1 MSKSS
6 VVSRSAVAA
15 AVLAAGVALPAFAA
29 ERSAR
34 GEKASMAARRAPTVA
49 IVLHGDAAIAG
60 PAGNVIGAVAREQG
74 FRVIEGRG
82 RDAEPR
88 DYARRADAVFVIAA
102 NPIGATEVEYYGN
115 ASTLYSAELSLSA
128 YRASDGTPIWDA
140 PTLSVDFTA
149 LNASEKAQESVE
161 PLLAD
166 IEQELQRMR

>member
-1 MSKSS
+1 MSNKS
-6 VVSRSAVAA
+6 VVSRGAVAA
-15 AVLAAGVALPAFAA
+15 AVLAAVFAAPAFAA
-29 ERSAR
+29 ER
-34 GEKASMAARRAPTVA
+34 GQKASAAARRAPTVA
-49 IVLHGDAAIAG
+49 IVLQGDSAIAG
-60 PAGNVIGAVAREQG
+60 PAGNVIGEVAREQG

-128 YRASDGTPIWDA
+128 YRPSDGIQLWDA
-140 PTLSVDFTA
+140 PVVSVDFTA

-166 IEQELQRMR
+166 IEQELRRIRR